1 MFNFFKMDLNSLFLI
16 FFVFIIF
23 FFIFKKNNLL
33 IDNVSYSNHK
43 IIGAGNKSPIII
55 GGVYILTVHLIYNY
69 DYSIFLTLSAILITF
84 LGFASDKNILP
95 NPKNKTNFSIF
106 YNYFFNIF

>member
-1 MFNFFKMDLNSLFLI
+1 MDLNNLLII

-23 FFIFKKNNLL
+23 FTILKKNNLL

-55 GGVYILTVHLIYNY
+55 RCLHFN
-69 DYSIFLTLSAILITF
+69 STLNL
-84 LGFASDKNILP
+84 
-95 NPKNKTNFSIF
+95 
-106 YNYFFNIF
+106 

>member
-1 MFNFFKMDLNSLFLI
+1 MDLNSLFLI

-23 FFIFKKNNLL
+23 FTILKKNNLL

-55 GGVYILTVHLIYNY
+55 GGFYINSNL
-69 DYSIFLTLSAILITF
+69 ILITLF
-84 LGFASDKNILP
+84 IILISAIVITLLGL
-95 NPKNKTNFSIF
+95 
-106 YNYFFNIF
+106 YW